1 MSSNL
6 QNKKTLLFW
15 QYIALPVIFLVV
27 TLLGGL
33 RLSLESGAFIFLG
46 PTLFNLVL
54 ALMLAAIVIRGKLVK
69 TGEWFSADF
78 PVLKNCANGLVLL
91 TLFAAS
97 AQVINSVLPE
107 KGLAFVL
114 TAFFLLWTLWTNLFA
129 ELEANKLLRS
139 LAALFGLA
147 FVFKYVFLASL
158 VSTAVG
164 EESWTRKLT
173 ESLLQGVSLGLLDIP
188 KFAGATGYVA
198 FFTLIFYGAG
208 LLLLSSIS
216 NGSSNTGSASAS
228 SETTS

>member
-1 MSSNL
+1 MSRETNNKNL
-6 QNKKTLLFW
+6 LVW
-15 QYIALPVIFLVV
+15 QYIALPVIFLAV

-78 PVLKNCANGLVLL
+78 SVLKNCANGLVLL

-158 VSTAVG
+158 VSTTVG

-188 KFAGATGYVA
+188 KFSGATGYVA
-198 FFTLIFYGAG
+198 FFTLILYGAG

-216 NGSSNTGSASAS
+216 NGSSSAGSASAS